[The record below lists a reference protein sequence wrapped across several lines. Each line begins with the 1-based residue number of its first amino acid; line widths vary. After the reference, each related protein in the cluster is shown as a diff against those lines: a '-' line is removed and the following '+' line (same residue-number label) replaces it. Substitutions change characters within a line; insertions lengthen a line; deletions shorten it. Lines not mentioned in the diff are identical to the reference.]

1 MRAITNSTIVSLTIA
16 ISAFVIVGCTPLQN
30 ASEEQRRSATSFRPR
45 PGYAALYVFRPAGI
59 IAAGGVY
66 PAHVDGRVLGNN
78 GSGTFLFTEIPP
90 GHHTVAGTIA
100 QTSFDAVPGK
110 AYFVKQTVGIA
121 ETYVHIV
128 SEEEGRAGV
137 AKCRQVASNF

>member
-1 MRAITNSTIVSLTIA
+1 MPAIKNNTIVYFIIT

-30 ASEEQRRSATSFRPR
+30 APEEQRRNATSFRPR

-66 PAHVDGRVLGNN
+66 PAHVDGRILGNN

-100 QTSFDAVPGK
+100 QASFDAVPGK
-110 AYFVKQTVGIA
+110 VYFAKQTVGIA
-121 ETYVHIV
+121 ETYAHMV
-128 SEEEGRAGV
+128 SDEEGRAGV
-137 AKCRQVASNF
+137 SKCRQIASNF